1 LLSISDTSCSSL
13 AVATE
18 DVLRNSLR
26 PPFPDFSKYS
36 CFLTVLKELLRFM
49 NSWVK
54 ADGSFSEAGEVWP
67 WSCSVD
73 LCYKIYSE
81 QSIEILRGLGYTT
94 LGTTA
99 STLYGNFRY

>member
-1 LLSISDTSCSSL
+1 
-13 AVATE
+13 
-18 DVLRNSLR
+18 
-26 PPFPDFSKYS
+26 
-36 CFLTVLKELLRFM
+36 M

-99 STLYGNFRY
+99 STLYGINYSGGRAIP

>member
-1 LLSISDTSCSSL
+1 ME
-13 AVATE
+13 V
-18 DVLRNSLR
+18 VLRNSLL
-26 PPFPDFSKYS
+26 PLFQDFSKHY
-36 CFLTVLKELLRFM
+36 FENAGFAAFRFM

-73 LCYKIYSE
+73 LCYQIYSDS
-81 QSIEILRGLGYTT
+81 SIEILRGLGYTT

-99 STLYGNFRY
+99 STLYGRSSTKSS